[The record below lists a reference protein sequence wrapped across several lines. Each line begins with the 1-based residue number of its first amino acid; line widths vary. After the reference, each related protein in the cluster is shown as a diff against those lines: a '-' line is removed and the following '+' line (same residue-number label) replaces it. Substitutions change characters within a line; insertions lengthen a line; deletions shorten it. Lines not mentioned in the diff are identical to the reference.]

1 MPMPPVSR
9 SKPRSAM
16 QLTANHI
23 AFAQARD
30 LLQEGLSVRIRV
42 CGQSMLPFFR
52 SGSEIVLRPVREEDF
67 RPGRVVLGETPTGHF
82 VVHRIYRVEGGR
94 ITLLGD
100 GNTSGTETMPRERI
114 YGTVDCG
121 RMHLLLARLW
131 QLFRPFRRYPLAL
144 LRRISED

>member
-16 QLTANHI
+16 QLTANRI

-67 RPGRVVLGETPTGHF
+67 RPGRVVLGETPDRKS
-82 VVHRIYRVEGGR
+82 VV
-94 ITLLGD
+94 
-100 GNTSGTETMPRERI
+100 
-114 YGTVDCG
+114 
-121 RMHLLLARLW
+121 
-131 QLFRPFRRYPLAL
+131 
-144 LRRISED
+144 

>member
-1 MPMPPVSR
+1 M
-9 SKPRSAM
+9 
-16 QLTANHI
+16 
-23 AFAQARD
+23 
-30 LLQEGLSVRIRV
+30 
-42 CGQSMLPFFR
+42 
-52 SGSEIVLRPVREEDF
+52 LRPVREEDF

>member
-16 QLTANHI
+16 QLTANRI

-82 VVHRIYRVEGGR
+82 VVHRIYRVEG
-94 ITLLGD
+94 
-100 GNTSGTETMPRERI
+100 TSGTETMPRERI